1 MADAPHEENEATSLN
16 NVKDGPPQAEAIT
29 AERNSAD
36 ASPVE
41 NPWPRL
47 GMRFERALSLSRVV
61 VVVPVIVLLLS
72 AMASFAYGTDVFVR
86 SVTHVVDGP
95 QLTSHN
101 LGFLLLLT
109 DLFLIGAT
117 LMIAAFGFYDLF
129 IGRTG
134 TSGPGAK
141 LPGWLRM
148 YDLNDLKARVIS
160 MIILV
165 AAVSFVD
172 DVVESKGGLDTLYL
186 GVGVAVVIA
195 ALTAFL
201 HFGRMDDGE
210 RS

>member
-1 MADAPHEENEATSLN
+1 MADVPHEGSEATPPGSA
-16 NVKDGPPQAEAIT
+16 KGGPPRAEAVT
-29 AERNSAD
+29 AERNPAE

-47 GMRFERALSLSRVV
+47 GRGFERGLSLSRVV

-86 SVTHVVDGP
+86 SVIHVVDDP

-117 LMIAAFGFYDLF
+117 LMIAAFGFYELF
-129 IGRTG
+129 IGRIG
-134 TSGPGAK
+134 ASGPDVQ

-148 YDLNDLKARVIS
+148 HDLNDLKARVIS

-201 HFGRMDDGE
+201 HFGRMDGGE

>member
-1 MADAPHEENEATSLN
+1 MADVPHEGSEAAPGS
-16 NVKDGPPQAEAIT
+16 VKGGLPEAEAVT
-29 AERNSAD
+29 TERNPAG

-47 GMRFERALSLSRVV
+47 GSRFERGLSLSRVV
-61 VVVPVIVLLLS
+61 VVVPVIVLLL
-72 AMASFAYGTDVFVR
+72 AAVASFAYGTDVFAR
-86 SVTHVVDGP
+86 SVLHVLDDS

-129 IGRTG
+129 IGTTG
-134 TSGPGAK
+134 ASGRGAR

-148 YDLNDLKARVIS
+148 HDLNDLKARVIS

-186 GVGVAVVIA
+186 GVGVGVVIA

-201 HFGRMDDGE
+201 HFGRMDGGE
-210 RS
+210 R